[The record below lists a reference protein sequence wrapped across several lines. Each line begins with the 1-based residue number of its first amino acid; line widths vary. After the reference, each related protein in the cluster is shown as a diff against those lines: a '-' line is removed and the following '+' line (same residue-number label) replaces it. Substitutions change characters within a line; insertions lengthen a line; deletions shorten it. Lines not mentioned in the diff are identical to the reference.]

1 MASEVM
7 KRVCIRTLSN
17 SETTLISAVT
27 AGHTY
32 TILNITLCET
42 GSADETF
49 DIYIDPLGGSN
60 DTQLYKAQAIAADAT
75 FEHTTRLTME
85 ATDVLYGRTAST
97 ANIDVVITYL
107 DQTLQEYL

>member
-1 MASEVM
+1 MASEVL
-7 KRVCIRTLSN
+7 KRVCVRTLSN
-17 SETTLISAVT
+17 SETTLVSAVT

-60 DTQLYKAQAIAADAT
+60 DTYIYKAQAIAADAT
-75 FEHTTRLTME
+75 FEHTTRIVME
-85 ATDVLYGRTAST
+85 ATDILYGRTADT
-97 ANIDVVITYL
+97 ANVDVVISYL
-107 DQTLQEYL
+107 DQTLQEYS